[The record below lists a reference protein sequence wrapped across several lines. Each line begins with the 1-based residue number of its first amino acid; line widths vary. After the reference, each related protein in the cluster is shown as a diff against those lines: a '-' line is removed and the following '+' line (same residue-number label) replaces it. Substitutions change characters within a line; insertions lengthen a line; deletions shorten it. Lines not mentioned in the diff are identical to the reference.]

1 MDRGK
6 VENARNREGK
16 PKTKVFISES
26 DDKIEWEDRG
36 DARAKL
42 AMKGIAQS
50 KKWHQSQLPGPW
62 RSDCKKNHQKRFTNK
77 KVSVKNQS
85 IFSGRR
91 KCDGATAVAT
101 IFGEHFHEME

>member
-50 KKWHQSQLPGPW
+50 TEMAPIPAAGPMAQLLQKEPPEKIHKQKSFGQESKHFQWAPQMRW
-62 RSDCKKNHQKRFTNK
+62 RN
-77 KVSVKNQS
+77 
-85 IFSGRR
+85 GRSNNIR
-91 KCDGATAVAT
+91 
-101 IFGEHFHEME
+101 